1 MVTKHSER
9 GKDATT
15 KQVNS
20 IIKFLEKQV
29 ANYEKELIKYT
40 EKKYIT
46 AIQGNYSSTK
56 KSLEY
61 YLKLKA
67 EYIEA
72 GYM

>member
-29 ANYEKELIKYT
+29 ANYEKELTKYT